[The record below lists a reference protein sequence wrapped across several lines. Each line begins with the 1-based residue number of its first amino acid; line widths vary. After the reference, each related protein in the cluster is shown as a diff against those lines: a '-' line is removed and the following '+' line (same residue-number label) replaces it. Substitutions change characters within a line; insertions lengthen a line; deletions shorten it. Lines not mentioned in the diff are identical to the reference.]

1 MTLLELNSEVKLL
14 WQTGRVH
21 LLRPTEVERWT
32 PALTSCGLSVTV
44 PVALPLTTTRHELIG
59 GILLTSPPLFDL
71 EDQEFNSLW
80 FTWHNHLIKRLA
92 PALPEKPVDL
102 KARFQRPL
110 GQGHRLLHL
119 RLPLEP
125 FLEAAEIQGQATQAY
140 LHRTWKALQELAGE
154 SGAAWADAQ
163 NLHSVF
169 LLPARMDPQLL
180 LHQVQ
185 RAMPWVGEQPWQTVI
200 ISASNSSPLWD

>member
-1 MTLLELNSEVKLL
+1 MELSSEVKLL

-32 PALTSCGLSVTV
+32 PALKACGLSVTV
-44 PVALPLTTTRHELIG
+44 PVALPLTTTRHELVG

-92 PALPEKPVDL
+92 PGLPEKPADL

-119 RLPLEP
+119 SLPLEP
-125 FLEAAEIQGQATQAY
+125 FLESAELQGQPTQAY
-140 LHRTWKALQELAGE
+140 LHRTWKALQELAGD
-154 SGAAWADAQ
+154 SGAAWADPQ
-163 NLHSVF
+163 TLHSVF

-180 LHQVQ
+180 LHQVK
-185 RAMPWVGEQPWQTVI
+185 RALPWVDDQPWQSVI